1 MKNTLTALPNQ
12 TPIELLLKIDS
23 EGMTTARA
31 LYEFL
36 ELDISNYSRWAKVNI
51 KENAFANENLDF
63 TSFVVNDE
71 WGGAKTTD
79 YRLTANFAKKLAMSS
94 NSERGNQA
102 RDYFIKV
109 EDKLKQKVSNENR
122 QKAATPKL
130 PLDKNKRLEI
140 QERNARAKIANL
152 YLRIADNDALPTNYR
167 GIFLSYASKELSG
180 QDILPLPRV
189 EKKTYSATD
198 IGDMFGISSTM
209 VGRIAN
215 ANDLKTNE
223 FGETYRDKARHS
235 SKQVDS
241 FRYFDSVIPEFERL
255 LGREAD

>member
-1 MKNTLTALPNQ
+1 MKTTLTALPQQ

-36 ELDISNYSRWAKVNI
+36 ELDASNYSRWAKVNI
-51 KENAFANENLDF
+51 ENNTFASENVDF
-63 TSFVVNDE
+63 TQLVLHDE
-71 WGGAKTTD
+71 LAPNPAKN
-79 YRLTANFAKKLAMSS
+79 YRLTTNFAKKLAMSS

-109 EDKLKQKVSNENR
+109 EDVLKQKVSNENR
-122 QKAATPKL
+122 QKAPTPKL
-130 PLDKNKRLEI
+130 PLDKTKRLEI
-140 QERNARAKIANL
+140 QERNAKAKIANL

-180 QDILPLPRV
+180 QDILPLPKS
-189 EKKTYSATD
+189 EAKTYSATD
-198 IGDMFGISSTM
+198 IGDMFGISSAM

-215 ANDLKTNE
+215 ANDLKTSE
-223 FGETYRDKARHS
+223 FGETYHDKARHS

-241 FRYFDSVIPEFERL
+241 FRYFDSVIPEFEKL
-255 LGREAD
+255 LGREKN